1 MSDKERN
8 SSSTISVDFTAEEL
22 ELIQRAAESV
32 KMSVED
38 FVKEAALEHATK
50 FAVFG

>member
-1 MSDKERN
+1 MSDKERK
-8 SSSTISVDFTAEEL
+8 SASTISVEFTTEEQ
-22 ELIQRAAESV
+22 ELIQRAAESM

-50 FAVFG
+50 LAVFG